1 MVGHCDHD
9 NGRVR
14 RHGTEDLHGHVRWSA
29 VRIGRCADHCTARAC
44 YRIELLYVL
53 LTHSGMYSTVKYFSK
68 AFNQIFYSCRV
79 QKN

>member
-1 MVGHCDHD
+1 MGHCDHD

-14 RHGTEDLHGHVRWSA
+14 RHGAQDVYGHVRWSA
-29 VRIGRCADHCTARAC
+29 VRIGRRADHRAARAC

-53 LTHSGMYSTVKYFSK
+53 LTHSGMYFTVKYFSK
-68 AFNQIFYSCRV
+68 AFNKIFYLCHM